1 MESPASTQPAVTRC
15 GRFVSYAAIT
25 LERLTCLFPSAAG
38 QSVPLGSIG
47 LSSASVRLPR
57 CHSRSTRTCS
67 AMPVGSSSP
76 TMATTR
82 GPCSTTLDTRTFST
96 PSDTPK
102 WRPTDSRSFG
112 GTDDG
117 GAGCIATHWKILP
130 FEEDD
135 APYHR
140 DNSPTGG
147 RTLRALRSRGPMPA
161 NRHLSRRDIVRSGAS
176 RRRHALPRLALLR

>member
-1 MESPASTQPAVTRC
+1 MESPASTQSAVTRC

-82 GPCSTTLDTRTFST
+82 GVLQHHPRAQKHSTHVQVAPIANMVEGCDTIIIVADS
-96 PSDTPK
+96 PSVKQIQSKTAFISHIHCGMTRIDQMCYGPWRDTQ
-102 WRPTDSRSFG
+102 
-112 GTDDG
+112 
-117 GAGCIATHWKILP
+117 CIA
-130 FEEDD
+130 
-135 APYHR
+135 
-140 DNSPTGG
+140 
-147 RTLRALRSRGPMPA
+147 PMY
-161 NRHLSRRDIVRSGAS
+161 STV
-176 RRRHALPRLALLR
+176 